1 METDIANL
9 AVSLARSGG
18 AEYAEARL
26 QSSWRSAAL
35 LRNGVLEPAE
45 MSDSHGLGI
54 RVIYNGALA
63 FGASN
68 DLGRKNVRALVE
80 RTLKRAKTSA
90 PLVSSKI
97 RLSEEASSRGRWAA
111 EERKPLESVGMEQLV
126 DTLREVDLLIAPG
139 ARGVTFPRRLLTIA
153 IVVQDKYFT
162 NSEGSSL
169 TGRVPRAHFFGLVTA
184 DYEGKATA
192 VTIPPGYAQV
202 GGSGGWE
209 VIEAL
214 NLHEYV
220 KEEIDSISDVLVHS
234 ESPPQ
239 EDVDVV
245 LGPDV
250 TGLVAH
256 ESCGHPGEADRIL
269 GREGA
274 QAGESYLDS
283 TDMGRRI
290 GSAEA
295 NVVDDPTIPHSM
307 GFYIYD
313 DEGVLAR
320 PRRLIEGGV
329 VKELLHNRA
338 TAYEFGVQSNGSAR
352 SVRFDREPIVRMAN
366 TYVEPGDHSFEE
378 LIEGISLGVYIK
390 SFMEWNIDDKR
401 LNQRYG
407 GLEAYLIRNGE
418 VGHPVRNPILE
429 ITTPKLWST
438 LDARGKDLKFM
449 AATCGK
455 GDPSQGAPVW
465 TGGPHVRLRNLR
477 LKTR

>member
-1 METDIANL
+1 METEIADL

-35 LRNGVLEPAE
+35 LRNGMLEPAE

-54 RVIYNGALA
+54 RVLFDGVLA
-63 FGASN
+63 FGATN
-68 DLGRKNVRALVE
+68 DLEQKNVQALVD
-80 RTLKRAKTSA
+80 RTLKRAKASSS
-90 PLVSSKI
+90 LVGSKI
-97 RLSEEASSRGRWAA
+97 RFSEETSSRGQWAA
-111 EERKPLESVGMEQLV
+111 EEQKPLENVGIEQLV
-126 DTLREVDLLIAPG
+126 RTLREVDSLIAPG
-139 ARGVTFPRRLLTIA
+139 ARGVTFPKRLLTIA
-153 IVVQDKYFT
+153 IVVQEKYFT

-169 TGRVPRAHFFGLVTA
+169 TGRVPRAHFFGLITA

-214 NLHEYV
+214 DLHDYV
-220 KEEIDSISDVLVHS
+220 KEETDSISEVLVHA

-239 EDVDVV
+239 ENVDVV
-245 LGPDV
+245 LGPEV

-256 ESCGHPGEADRIL
+256 ESCGHPSEADRIL

-283 TDMGRRI
+283 TDVGRRI
-290 GSAEA
+290 GSEEA
-295 NVVDDPTIPHSM
+295 NVLDDPTIPHSM

-320 PRRLIEGGV
+320 RRHLIEGGL

-338 TAYEFGVQSNGSAR
+338 TASEFGVQSNGSAR

-407 GLEAYLIRNGE
+407 GLQAYLIRHGE
-418 VGHPVRNPILE
+418 LGPPVRNPILE
-429 ITTPKLWST
+429 ITTPKLWSS